1 MLALAVTAFLL
12 AMFTIAGYA
21 SRRTSSIV
29 ASWAIVVFY
38 GVLGFVYSINSWVAD
53 RNLGG
58 QQPTPFAELIVF
70 HDRDAAERF
79 ASLIVLKLHW

>member
-1 MLALAVTAFLL
+1 
-12 AMFTIAGYA
+12 MFTIAGYA

-29 ASWAIVVFY
+29 ASWAIVAVFY
-38 GVLGFVYSINSWVAD
+38 GVLGFVYYVNGWVVD

-58 QQPTPFAELIVF
+58 QQSTPFAELIVF

-79 ASLIVLKLHW
+79 ASLILLKLHS